1 MSRSGIKTVFLLQIP
16 KATSVHVS
24 VLTPNLGVFQGEP
37 GGDNTAPGPKGE
49 AGYPGLPVTHTREQL
64 PPGESPEQRGSANQA
79 RCRANLKSD
88 PVCSSFFL
96 QKL

>member
-16 KATSVHVS
+16 KATSAHVS
-24 VLTPNLGVFQGEP
+24 VFTPNLGVLQGEP
-37 GGDNTAPGPKGE
+37 GRDDTAPGPKGE
-49 AGYPGLPVTHTREQL
+49 DGYPGLPVTHTRERL
-64 PPGESPEQRGSANQA
+64 PPGEPPEQTGSANQA
-79 RCRANLKSD
+79 RRRANLKSD